1 MNDSVYDLHIDK
13 KDYDRLKGFI
23 EKTCGIKMPETK
35 VQMVEA
41 RLKKRLRDM
50 RMKSFTQYLDFV
62 FNETS
67 GHNELL
73 NMIDSLTTNT
83 TSFFREPTHFNILL
97 SQILPDY
104 TSGLIPCTLRF
115 WSAGC
120 STGEEPYTI
129 AMVMSDYI
137 DRQRGVRFLIEAT
150 DLSTRVLKKAKCGI
164 YAEDK
169 VEGLTYELKRRFFM
183 RSKDRDRAEIRVK
196 SEIRQLV
203 RFKRMNFM
211 DNHYYFDEPFDFI
224 FFRNV
229 MIYFDKNTQESIL
242 TKMLKQLKTGGFL
255 FIGHSETLNAMNL
268 PIEQFAPTV
277 YRKA

>member
-13 KDYDRLKGFI
+13 KDYERLKAFI
-23 EKTCGIKMPETK
+23 EKTCGIKMPEAK

-50 RMKSFTQYLDFV
+50 KMKSFSQYLDFV
-62 FNETS
+62 FNER

-83 TSFFREPTHFNILL
+83 TSFFRESTHFNILI

-104 TSGLIPCTLRF
+104 ISGLMPCALRF

-129 AMVMSDYI
+129 AMVMLDYI
-137 DRQRGVRFLIEAT
+137 TRRHGVRFSIEAT
-150 DLSTRVLKKAKCGI
+150 DLSTRVLKKARLAI
-164 YAEDK
+164 YADDK
-169 VEGLTYELKRRFFM
+169 VEGLNYELKRKFFL
-183 RSKDRDRAEIRVK
+183 RSKDREQAEIRVK
-196 SEIRQLV
+196 PEVRQLV
-203 RFKRMNFM
+203 RFRRLNFM
-211 DNHYYFDEPFDFI
+211 DANYFFEETFDFI

-229 MIYFDKNTQESIL
+229 MIYFDRITQESIL
-242 TKMLKQLKTGGFL
+242 TKMLMQLRPGGFL

-277 YRKA
+277 YRKI